1 MKQPLPRSSAN
12 TISPPDTLAPPPKK
26 KTTKASRKRS
36 PILDFCLGFFGF
48 MLAAFSSYLPFYVYI
63 HSSEFKPPEMEF
75 TGRLDAESLPT
86 ELEVLQQ
93 RRPLF
98 REVKQTANADPLVD
112 TVVTGSI
119 DREDSFEPVER
130 PSSLSASE
138 SVGLPGSASNG
149 SSGVAVHKSLTL
161 VFATANRA
169 LIRDGDDL
177 VPVAIGS
184 RLPDGSTVKS
194 LSREQDGWH
203 LLTSENSVLKLV
215 N

>member
-1 MKQPLPRSSAN
+1 MKKPLPANAAEPESSVEPTKGSA
-12 TISPPDTLAPPPKK
+12 KK
-26 KTTKASRKRS
+26 KSTKARRKRS
-36 PILDFCLGFFGF
+36 PVLDFCLGFFGF

-75 TGRLDAESLPT
+75 TGRQDADNLPT

-98 REVKQTANADPLVD
+98 RDVKQTANADQLVD

-119 DREDSFEPVER
+119 DREESFDPAD
-130 PSSLSASE
+130 SASDLTGPQTG
-138 SVGLPGSASNG
+138 GLRGSGNG
-149 SSGVAVHKSLTL
+149 DSSGAVVHKSLTL

-194 LSREQDGWH
+194 LLRQENGWH
-203 LLTSENSVLKLV
+203 LLTSENNVLKLV

>member
-1 MKQPLPRSSAN
+1 MNKPLPVDAAELDPSVDPAVGSS
-12 TISPPDTLAPPPKK
+12 KK
-26 KTTKASRKRS
+26 KSTKARRKRS

-63 HSSEFKPPEMEF
+63 HSSEFKPPEMQF
-75 TGRLDAESLPT
+75 TGRQDAETVPP

-98 REVKQTANADPLVD
+98 REVKQAANADQLVD
-112 TVVTGSI
+112 PVITGSI
-119 DREDSFEPVER
+119 DREEAFDPVAR
-130 PSSLSASE
+130 PSVLAAPQTE
-138 SVGLPGSASNG
+138 GLPGSRRG
-149 SSGVAVHKSLTL
+149 DSSGAVVHKSLTL

-194 LSREQDGWH
+194 LSRQDDGWH

>member
-1 MKQPLPRSSAN
+1 MKKPQPARPSEPNASSVAVAKP
-12 TISPPDTLAPPPKK
+12 SSQKSR
-26 KTTKASRKRS
+26 KARRKRS

-75 TGRLDAESLPT
+75 TGRKDAETPPT

-98 REVKQTANADPLVD
+98 REVKQAASADQLVD

-119 DREDSFEPVER
+119 DREDAFEPVER
-130 PSSLSASE
+130 PTALNSPATP
-138 SVGLPGSASNG
+138 GLPGSAS
-149 SSGVAVHKSLTL
+149 SDLSGMAVHKSLTL
-161 VFATANRA
+161 IFATANRA

-177 VPVAIGS
+177 IPVAVGS

-194 LSREQDGWH
+194 LSRQDNGWH
-203 LLTSENSVLKLV
+203 LMTSENNVLKLV